1 MCLLHFCLC
10 QPVCGLLVRRPALLA
25 VLFCWPFFSFFCGAC
40 GLGLVLGALRQRR
53 ATVAEKRHQG
63 EDTSCGSTSLPLPPF
78 SIPLSLFVP
87 LLSVS
92 SSCSS
97 LSLSL
102 AHSAQIASVGKATVA
117 DQKPSACGMPHA
129 VQPLPPP
136 PATSPLL
143 PAH

>member
-25 VLFCWPFFSFFCGAC
+25 VLFCWLFFSFFLRCLWFGSSAGRAAATAC
-40 GLGLVLGALRQRR
+40 NGSREAPPGRGYVMRFHL
-53 ATVAEKRHQG
+53 
-63 EDTSCGSTSLPLPPF
+63 STSPPSLF
-78 SIPLSLFVP
+78 LSLS
-87 LLSVS
+87 LCAS
-92 SSCSS
+92 SHCISFLFLF

-136 PATSPLL
+136 ATSPLL